1 MTEQE
6 IKAFLQKPEVLKYLK
21 ENIRLNLS
29 VEPCESILGYDIEAE
44 VYLDGQL
51 LAKDSDCI

>member
-6 IKAFLQKPEVLKYLK
+6 IKAFLQKPEVIKYLK
-21 ENIRLNLS
+21 ENIELNLS
-29 VEPCESILGYDIEAE
+29 VEPCESVLGYDIEAE

-51 LAKDSDCI
+51 LAKDEDCI

>member
-6 IKAFLQKPEVLKYLK
+6 IKAFLQKPEVLKYLR
-21 ENIRLNLS
+21 ENIKLNLS
-29 VEPCESILGYDIEAE
+29 VEPCENILGYDIEAE

-51 LAKDSDCI
+51 LAKDEDCI

>member
-6 IKAFLQKPEVLKYLK
+6 IKAFLQKPEVIEYLK
-21 ENIRLNLS
+21 ENIVLNLS

-51 LAKDSDCI
+51 LTSDTDCV

>member
-21 ENIRLNLS
+21 ENIELNLS

-51 LAKDSDCI
+51 LAKDKDCI